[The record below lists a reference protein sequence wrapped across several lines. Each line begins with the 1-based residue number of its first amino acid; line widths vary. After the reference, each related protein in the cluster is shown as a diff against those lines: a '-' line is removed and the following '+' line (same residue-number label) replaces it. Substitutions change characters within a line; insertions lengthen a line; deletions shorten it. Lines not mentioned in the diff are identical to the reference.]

1 MTTPKEVV
9 SSFAMATFS
18 LPSGRSIEITAT
30 VNAAILQQVE
40 ILGPGL
46 DLKWEGVGEGKR
58 IGQDA
63 VLFPVGLPETKVEVR
78 VTHSVNGDGIWSPSH
93 ETVTEERTAGEV
105 RVTAEDG
112 RGTLDANDL
121 IVRFR
126 WVV

>member
-1 MTTPKEVV
+1 
-9 SSFAMATFS
+9 MAKFS

-30 VNAAILQQVE
+30 VNAAVTQQVE

-46 DLKWEGVGEGKR
+46 DLKWEGKGEGIR
-58 IGQDA
+58 IGQTA
-63 VLFPVGLPETKVEVR
+63 IAFPIGAPDVTVEAR
-78 VTHSVNGDGIWSPSH
+78 VTHSANGDGNWSPSH
-93 ETVTEERTAGEV
+93 ETLTEERANGEV
-105 RVTAEDG
+105 RVIAEDG